1 MTKSPTGPMV
11 LLQKS
16 LDRSLRR
23 QEKDV
28 QILSNYKQLYKNP
41 KTVNSVNI
49 VKQIAMAWQPDAVC
63 DGLLASQ
70 RAEWLM
76 GQGQSSDAAQRQAW

>member
-1 MTKSPTGPMV
+1 MTNRPTSPMV

-28 QILSNYKQLYKNP
+28 QNLSKYKQPYKNP
-41 KTVNSVNI
+41 RTVKIVNI
-49 VKQIAMAWQPDAVC
+49 FKQIAMAWQPDAVC